1 MSKKYPISLVVNTKN
16 EEKDIV
22 ECIRSAQELVSEV
35 IVADMHSTDKTIE
48 FAKKEGATVFTVK
61 DVGYV
66 EPARNEAIQ
75 KAKNEW
81 VLLLD
86 ADERLS
92 PGLVPVLSEI
102 AESDKAD
109 VVEIPFKTIIL
120 GKWMQHT
127 KWWPVHLRRFFKKSC
142 VTWPT
147 KIHGTPD
154 YKGRVL
160 RLDATEKL
168 SIAHYNFNAVN
179 SALYSVRKT

>member
-127 KWWPVHLRRFFKKSC
+127 KWWPV
-142 VTWPT
+142 
-147 KIHGTPD
+147 
-154 YKGRVL
+154 
-160 RLDATEKL
+160 
-168 SIAHYNFNAVN
+168 
-179 SALYSVRKT
+179 